1 MTPTSEQAAILAA
14 ASDSSRPNLMIR
26 AYAGCGKTSTLRLIA
41 EQAITEPTLYVVF
54 NRRNREEA
62 EGKFPPHVQVRTS
75 NGLGHAAWG
84 RALGKR
90 LIVDDKKLGRI
101 IRARLAS
108 IPADARDPDLWGIIK
123 GLVESAMQAGL
134 VPAVAGMPMSG
145 LTPDTPDSWRSLG
158 EETLDD
164 TAIGL
169 ARECLISSIA
179 EGRSGLISFDDQL
192 YLSALFGGQ
201 FPRFPT
207 VFADELQ
214 DQSALQHKMIARC
227 AADRIVAVGDELQAI
242 YAWRGADAQSMA
254 NFRKLRPAWVDL
266 PLATTFRCPQATVR
280 RAASHAKGF
289 RAHDGNA
296 EGEVIRFPG
305 GLPRPD
311 PQTAGATSWSWPD
324 VLSRAQSGPI
334 SVLCRNNA
342 PLVSLAFKLIR
353 AGIGCSV
360 ASRDI
365 GKGLSALAKKL
376 GTDASVIAAWRE
388 RETTLALANDD
399 ASKAEG
405 ISDRAECLLAV
416 LADIPCTGH
425 KDDAPTIAEIE
436 RKITALFAPSN
447 VRVTLSSIH
456 RAKGLEF
463 PTVLLLDP
471 WRIPSRF
478 AKSPAALAQEANL
491 RYVAETRTQ
500 HTLILAN
507 LEDFA

>member
-14 ASDSSRPNLMIR
+14 AADPGRPNLMIT
-26 AYAGCGKTSTLRLIA
+26 AFAGCGKTSTLRLIA
-41 EQAITEPTLYVVF
+41 EQAVHEPTLYVVF

-84 RALGKR
+84 RALRKR
-90 LIVDDKKLGRI
+90 LVVDDKKLGRI
-101 IRARLAS
+101 IKARIGV
-108 IPADARDPDLWGIIK
+108 IPASERDPELWGIVRDLCIGAMQIGIIPNCTGVSFR
-123 GLVESAMQAGL
+123 GLVE
-134 VPAVAGMPMSG
+134 
-145 LTPDTPDSWRSLG
+145 DNENEWRALG
-158 EETLDD
+158 EVEPDAE
-164 TAIGL
+164 AISIARDCL
-169 ARECLISSIA
+169 ASSIK
-179 EGRSGLISFDDQL
+179 EGFAGIISFDDQI
-192 YLSALFGGQ
+192 YLPSLMGGQ

-207 VFADELQ
+207 VFVDELQ

-242 YAWRGADAQSMA
+242 YLWRGADAESMQ
-254 NFRKLRPAWVDL
+254 NFRKLRERWVDL
-266 PLATTFRCPQATVR
+266 PLATTFRCPKATVR

-305 GLPRPD
+305 ELPKTD
-311 PQTAGATSWSWPD
+311 PQPADAPSWSWPD
-324 VLSRAQSGPI
+324 VLSRAQPGPI
-334 SVLCRNNA
+334 AVLCRNNA

-360 ASRDI
+360 AGRDI

-376 GTDASVIAAWRE
+376 GCDPSAIASWRE
-388 RETTLALANDD
+388 RETALALASDD

-416 LADIPCTGH
+416 LAQPGVNSPADIEVALT
-425 KDDAPTIAEIE
+425 K
-436 RKITALFAPSN
+436 LFAPSN
-447 VRVTLSSIH
+447 VRVPLSSIH

-478 AKSPAALAQEANL
+478 ANSPAALAQEANL